1 MGKFNFNL
9 ENKKL
14 LIQQSLVESPDGA
27 CCSAIIWLYAESKF
41 AFYAIDCIKG
51 QMLISVYLALD
62 NLHCLELALVTLL
75 KFLTFR
81 KTTSRKQCLVLLF
94 TFR

>member
-9 ENKKL
+9 ENKKF

-62 NLHCLELALVTLL
+62 NLG
-75 KFLTFR
+75 
-81 KTTSRKQCLVLLF
+81 TSLNYTVETYLQKNHF
-94 TFR
+94 S